1 MWVAVL
7 GMGRMGHALAERLL
21 AGGHTVTVW
30 NRTPGK
36 ADDLLARGA
45 RPAATPA
52 EAAGASELTLTSLAD
67 DNAVRTAGTGADG
80 AAGRLADGVL
90 ADANTVSPQTTA
102 QISEA
107 ASGRFLASPIL
118 GSPMAVMGGEATYLI
133 GGPRVHLDLARPVY
147 ETLADENHRR
157 YVGEDPTV
165 ASTLKLISNY
175 LLMTASASLA
185 EAGAAAQAGGL
196 DDELIRD
203 YFGRLPLVA
212 PGLRN
217 RLDDIISGDHRG
229 WFPTMLG
236 AKDVRLAE
244 ELARSRGLEL
254 PLAETVKRRYEQAM
268 LDGWADADIAAVV
281 ELVRRQRAGS
291 EKPVAAYRPGGR

>member
-1 MWVAVL
+1 MRVAVL

-21 AGGHTVTVW
+21 AGGHTLTVW
-30 NRTPGK
+30 NRTPGE

-45 RPAATPA
+45 EQAATPA
-52 EAAGASELTLTSLAD
+52 EAAAASELTLTSLAD
-67 DNAVRTAGTGADG
+67 DAAVRAVVAGPDG
-80 AAGRLADGVL
+80 AAASLGDGML
-90 ADANTVSPQTTA
+90 ADASTVSPQTTA
-102 QISEA
+102 QVSKA

-118 GSPMAVMGGEATYLI
+118 GSPMAVLEGEATYLI
-133 GGPRVHLDLARPVY
+133 GGPRAHQDLARPVY

-175 LLMTASASLA
+175 LLLTGIASLA
-185 EAGAAAQAGGL
+185 EAVATAQAAGL
-196 DDELIRD
+196 DDTFIRD
-203 YFGRLPLVA
+203 YFSRLPLVA

-229 WFPTMLG
+229 WFPTTLG

-244 ELARSRGLEL
+244 ELALSHGLRL
-254 PLAETVKRRYEQAM
+254 PVADAVKRRYEEAM
-268 LDGWADADIAAVV
+268 ADGWADADIAAVV
-281 ELVRRQRAGS
+281 ELVRRQRTASGT
-291 EKPVAAYRPGGR
+291 G

>member
-30 NRTPGK
+30 NRTRGK

-45 RPAATPA
+45 RQATTPA
-52 EAAGASELTLTSLAD
+52 EAAAASELTLTSLAD
-67 DNAVRTAGTGADG
+67 DNAVRTAVTGPDG
-80 AAGRLADGVL
+80 AAAGLADGVL
-90 ADANTVSPQTTA
+90 ADASTVSPQTTA
-102 QISEA
+102 QLSEA

-175 LLMTASASLA
+175 LLMTGIASLA
-185 EAGAAAQAGGL
+185 EAVATAQAAGL

-229 WFPTMLG
+229 WFPTTLG
-236 AKDVRLAE
+236 AKDVRLAA
-244 ELARSRGLEL
+244 ELARSHGLQL
-254 PLAETVKRRYEQAM
+254 PLAEAVKRRYEEAM
-268 LDGWADADIAAVV
+268 ADGWSDADIAAVV
-281 ELVRRQRAGS
+281 ELMRRQRARS
-291 EKPVAAYRPGGR
+291 AAAG

>member
-7 GMGRMGHALAERLL
+7 GMGRMGHSLAERLL

-36 ADDLLARGA
+36 ADDLLAQGA
-45 RPAATPA
+45 RQAATPA
-52 EAAGASELTLTSLAD
+52 EAAAGSELTLTSLAD
-67 DNAVRTAGTGADG
+67 DSAVRAVVMGPDG
-80 AAGRLADGVL
+80 AAAGLTDGVL
-90 ADANTVSPQTTA
+90 VDASTVAPQTTA
-102 QISEA
+102 QLSEA
-107 ASGRFLASPIL
+107 AGRFLASPIL
-118 GSPMAVMGGEATYLI
+118 GSPTAVLGGEATYVI
-133 GGPRVHLDLARPVY
+133 GGPRADHDRAQPVY
-147 ETLADENHRR
+147 ETLADQNHRR
-157 YVGEDPTV
+157 YVGEDPVV

-175 LLMTASASLA
+175 LLMTGIASLA
-185 EAGAAAQAGGL
+185 EAVATAQAAGL
-196 DDELIRD
+196 DDDLIRD

-229 WFPTMLG
+229 WFPTTLG

-244 ELARSRGLEL
+244 ELARSHGLQL
-254 PLAETVKRRYEQAM
+254 PLAEAVKRRYEEAM
-268 LDGWADADIAAVV
+268 SDGWSDADIAAVV

-291 EKPVAAYRPGGR
+291 GAPG